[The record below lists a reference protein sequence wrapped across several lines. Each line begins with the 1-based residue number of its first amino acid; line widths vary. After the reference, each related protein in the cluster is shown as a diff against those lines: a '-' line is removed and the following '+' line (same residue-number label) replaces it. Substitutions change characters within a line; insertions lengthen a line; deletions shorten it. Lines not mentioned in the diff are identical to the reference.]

1 MRKRPGSVY
10 DKWNISVVIC
20 RNKTYYVMVGHST
33 DLSKE
38 HRRSTQRRASWLSTT
53 EIKKVVM

>member
-1 MRKRPGSVY
+1 MLSNIIGNIGRKRRSF
-10 DKWNISVVIC
+10 S
-20 RNKTYYVMVGHST
+20 MVGHST

-53 EIKKVVM
+53 ETKKVVM